1 MLIFIQQFFSLI
13 RAPKTLDFFQD
24 HCPPNSNGCIR
35 VNKFNQYRANNIEM
49 RLPVTFKQTDLGVLI
64 REWAD
69 QQFYKDIPINITT
82 NNETVI
88 EHAKRN
94 EFLANET
101 YYYLSHTTWYGL
113 VIDTIITVHD
123 CVQVFK
129 AQTVTMQS

>member
-1 MLIFIQQFFSLI
+1 
-13 RAPKTLDFFQD
+13 
-24 HCPPNSNGCIR
+24 
-35 VNKFNQYRANNIEM
+35 
-49 RLPVTFKQTDLGVLI
+49 VLI
-64 REWAD
+64 TEWAD
-69 QQFYKDIPINITT
+69 QQFYKGIHINITT

-129 AQTVTMQS
+129 A